1 VNDQRRNERTAEL
14 AELLFDVAD
23 ALFGR
28 VAVRQAF
35 AEAASDLELWERAR
49 RDPLAYLGERG
60 ITVPEGIE
68 LTLREASGGELGDDE
83 DPGNLALLSE
93 AAHHASKATLG
104 SGTTLVAI
112 EPSDTVKLVY
122 SCKLVEICR
131 SVSDP
136 AIMGGKILWGCRTVC
151 VGTGWVK
158 TTP

>member
-14 AELLFDVAD
+14 AELLFDEAD

-28 VAVRQAF
+28 DAVRQAF

-83 DPGNLALLSE
+83 DPGNLALLAE